1 MKGTQDLL
9 QALRRLARTDNRPSA
24 PLRATTRPSMFSFV
38 TRERERIAD
47 VFLPRPSLVVVLDG
61 SKELIT
67 MGRTMRF
74 TAGHAIVFPAGW
86 RGDVVNQPDRRAG
99 FYRALMLDF
108 SEALV
113 LGAHRA
119 HPEWR
124 APSRAW
130 NVEVPLDSLLIGAIH
145 HAADGIASESIPSIL
160 ADHRIMEVL
169 LILGMRGVLPLRP
182 LAGTQSMTEAVRE
195 LVRWRPD
202 HPWTAELLSAELGTS
217 NATLRRKLTYE
228 GQSLRALL
236 AKERMTAAAA
246 MLKAERVSL
255 RDAALASGYRSPRR
269 FVERFRH
276 IEGADPR
283 TISDELP

>member
-47 VFLPRPSLVVVLDG
+47 VFLSRPSLVVVLDG

-113 LGAHRA
+113 LGA
-119 HPEWR
+119 PF
-124 APSRAW
+124 
-130 NVEVPLDSLLIGAIH
+130 
-145 HAADGIASESIPSIL
+145 
-160 ADHRIMEVL
+160 
-169 LILGMRGVLPLRP
+169 GVS
-182 LAGTQSMTEAVRE
+182 TVRTPNGGRRR
-195 LVRWRPD
+195 V
-202 HPWTAELLSAELGTS
+202 HGTS
-217 NATLRRKLTYE
+217 KC
-228 GQSLRALL
+228 
-236 AKERMTAAAA
+236 
-246 MLKAERVSL
+246 
-255 RDAALASGYRSPRR
+255 RSIRC
-269 FVERFRH
+269 
-276 IEGADPR
+276 
-283 TISDELP
+283 